1 MRETI
6 VEPAGTATPILSSN
20 RLPDQALDVTQL
32 ITLVRIVQRNGRAC
46 GTGACGAPDA
56 VHIALRHIR

>member
-6 VEPAGTATPILSSN
+6 VEPAGTPILGSN

-32 ITLVRIVQRNGRAC
+32 ITLVRIAQRNGSAS
-46 GTGACGAPDA
+46 GTGACSATDA
-56 VHIALRHIR
+56 VHIALGHIR